1 MAEIK
6 ATSKSRH
13 QRIPQKAI
21 DAMVQHVV
29 QQFKPEK
36 VILFG
41 SYAYG
46 APKPESDVDLLVV
59 MNTSLKEVEQ
69 AIQIRQSIRS
79 RMALDLLVHTP
90 EKLAQR
96 LKLGDFFLRE
106 ITQQGKVLYERAHAW
121 VGGKG

>member
-1 MAEIK
+1 MAKIK
-6 ATSKSRH
+6 PISKSR
-13 QRIPQKAI
+13 QRISQETI
-21 DAMVQHVV
+21 DATVQHVV

-46 APKPESDVDLLVV
+46 TPKPESDVDLLVV
-59 MNTSLKEVEQ
+59 MNTPLKEVEQ

-106 ITQQGKVLYERAHAW
+106 ITQQGKVLYERAHA
-121 VGGKG
+121 

>member
-1 MAEIK
+1 MAGK
-6 ATSKSRH
+6 HLPFKSKRR
-13 QRIPQKAI
+13 RISQKMI
-21 DAMVQHVV
+21 DAAVRHVV
-29 QQFKPEK
+29 AQFKPEK

-46 APKPESDVDLLVV
+46 TPKPESDVDLLVV

-90 EKLAQR
+90 KKLEQR

-106 ITQQGKVLYERAHAW
+106 ITQRGNVLYEHPI
-121 VGGKG
+121 